1 MKTNLREWLTQSSN
15 IEPDVHVEKDDD
27 LVERSLKAF
36 EYLRAF
42 DTLNKNRVKEAHRE
56 LMEGRQPSIAG
67 EFRDNQ
73 VRIGDRTGT
82 PPGKINFKMNTLLMS
97 HKQPETGVQALDWHI
112 DFEQIHPFADGNG
125 RIGRILYLWHCDKA
139 NIEPMNLGGDNRQA
153 YYDLFP

>member
-82 PPGKINFKMNTLLMS
+82 LPEKINFKMNTLLMS